1 MKPVLMCT
9 YKIIKKNLMFLFASV
24 VFFNFLFVSQQ
35 VPKLKKNPHFQNII
49 SLEEYLS
56 LDPHPSYILWTY

>member
-35 VPKLKKNPHFQNII
+35 VPKF
-49 SLEEYLS
+49 
-56 LDPHPSYILWTY
+56 